1 MKKAQI
7 QKQEQQHQ
15 YSATT
20 QVQMIINQ
28 ETTIQVIHHEQSQ
41 VKELVL
47 LSETTDADPEIP
59 FS

>member
-1 MKKAQI
+1 MKNAQLR
-7 QKQEQQHQ
+7 KQEQQHQ

-28 ETTIQVIHHEQSQ
+28 ETTIQVIYHEQAQ
-41 VKELVL
+41 MGELIL
-47 LSETTDADPEIP
+47 LSETADTDSETP